1 MSAIYRRYRPTQFT
15 GVIGQDHITKSLQS
29 ALQKEM
35 IAHAYLF
42 SGPRGTGK
50 TTMARLFAK
59 ALNCPKRTSSAE
71 ACDKCTICQEIKN
84 SSAVDI
90 IEIDAASNRGI
101 DEMRELRERILFSP
115 TSLKYKVYIIDE
127 VHMLTKEAFNALLKT
142 LEEPPAHAIFIL
154 ATTEL
159 HKVPD
164 TIISRCQRFQFHR
177 ASIESLHSVLIDI
190 AKKEKITLTN
200 DAIQLIAERADG
212 SFRDALTIL
221 GSVSAHG
228 SNLGAEQLREIL
240 GLPSEQVI
248 AKLLE
253 LVIGQDPLA
262 LATFLQKQLRD
273 GQDLSV
279 MVRQLC
285 DRLKATIFDEKD
297 PAVIQKNATLLEQCL
312 LVLARI
318 RVATDPNGI
327 IVTRLLALVKSG
339 AVPGPVP
346 VVQTNTPTPKVTD
359 LTKKENEFVNDQS
372 STQSVDSVSSQE
384 SQPLESK
391 DFWGAFLLEI
401 KQHNHALYM
410 LVRSA
415 KLLELTDSKLVLAV
429 KFRFYSE
436 RLFETKNRKLVE
448 EAASKIQGKRLI
460 LECQVKSDI
469 EEAKPAS
476 GEDVMNTVVDVF
488 ELEEVAS

>member
-1 MSAIYRRYRPTQFT
+1 MSAIYRRYRPAQFT
-15 GVIGQDHITKSLQS
+15 EVIGQDHITKGLQS

-35 IAHAYLF
+35 VAHAYLF

-59 ALNCPKRTSSAE
+59 AINCPKRTESAE
-71 ACDKCTICQEIKN
+71 ACDKCEVCQEIK
-84 SSAVDI
+84 SGSAVDI

-142 LEEPPAHAIFIL
+142 LEEPPKHAIFIL

-164 TIISRCQRFQFHR
+164 TIISRCQRFHFHR
-177 ASIESLHSVLIDI
+177 ASLESLQNVLAKI
-190 AKKEKITLTN
+190 AKKEKITLSD
-200 DAIQLIAERADG
+200 DAVTLIAERSDG

-221 GSVSAHG
+221 GSVAAHG
-228 SNLGAEQLREIL
+228 SNLGADQLREIL
-240 GLPSEQVI
+240 GLPSDQAVTKI
-248 AKLLE
+248 YE
-253 LVIGQDPLA
+253 LINGHDSSE
-262 LATFLQKQLRD
+262 LATFLKEQLRD

-279 MVRQLC
+279 LVKQLC
-285 DRLKATIFDEKD
+285 DRLKTAIFVSQN
-297 PAVIQKNATLLEQCL
+297 PADIQRNAALLEHCL

-327 IVTRLLALVKSG
+327 IISRLLSLVKPV
-339 AVPGPVP
+339 AATNPVP
-346 VVQTNTPTPKVTD
+346 VVQTSAPVPKITD
-359 LTKKENEFVNDQS
+359 LKKRETEQPNDQN
-372 STQSVDSVSSQE
+372 STQTVDSVSPQDSPQ
-384 SQPLESK
+384 LGSK
-391 DFWGAFLLEI
+391 DFWGAFLQEI

-415 KLLELTDSKLVLAV
+415 KLLELTDEKLILAV

-448 EAASKIQGKRLI
+448 AAASKVHGKQLV

-469 EEAKPAS
+469 EEPKPS
-476 GEDVMNTVVDVF
+476 GGEDVMNTVVDVF